1 MSQNNIVHIHF
12 LEENPNREL
21 LISRKLW
28 KEFGL
33 NRRNYYIQFGHR
45 IIVSKVIPIDGN
57 ESEIYLSSILIK
69 ELMIP
74 FPCQLRAHFD
84 NGTLRIG
91 PLVGILMADSSH
103 IQLFEYLLSTLK
115 NEPISIFLFTPQVI
129 NWSKKNVTGT
139 FLETTTDG
147 SKKWLECQ
155 VPFPNVVYNRIYG
168 RENEQKEIF
177 SVFKKNINLYTSAKM
192 FNSSFFNKDMVYQ
205 QLNSDPEIMKHIP
218 DTCLAPSVSDIQDF
232 LNRYQEI
239 FLKPVT
245 GSFGYGIFK
254 VSSQNGTGFLC
265 QYREDSQE
273 VFRIYISLDDLADH
287 HFKDGL
293 LSTYLL
299 QQAIDLACVD
309 EQTFD
314 FRIHLNKDGYN
325 KWQPTAMVPFLKN
338 KNELTTH
345 SGKYTSRDVLKEVF
359 CERSIELTN
368 QVKDEAIYAVT
379 AMESSL
385 NQLIGEV
392 GIDIGI
398 DKNGHIW
405 IFEINSK
412 PSHMITISE
421 RLMNE
426 YQHSTRCLSEFF
438 QYLAG
443 YRMKYG
449 DGSAASPDAN

>member
-1 MSQNNIVHIHF
+1 
-12 LEENPNREL
+12 
-21 LISRKLW
+21 
-28 KEFGL
+28 
-33 NRRNYYIQFGHR
+33 
-45 IIVSKVIPIDGN
+45 
-57 ESEIYLSSILIK
+57 
-69 ELMIP
+69 
-74 FPCQLRAHFD
+74 
-84 NGTLRIG
+84 
-91 PLVGILMADSSH
+91 
-103 IQLFEYLLSTLK
+103 
-115 NEPISIFLFTPQVI
+115 
-129 NWSKKNVTGT
+129 
-139 FLETTTDG
+139 
-147 SKKWLECQ
+147 
-155 VPFPNVVYNRIYG
+155 
-168 RENEQKEIF
+168 
-177 SVFKKNINLYTSAKM
+177 M